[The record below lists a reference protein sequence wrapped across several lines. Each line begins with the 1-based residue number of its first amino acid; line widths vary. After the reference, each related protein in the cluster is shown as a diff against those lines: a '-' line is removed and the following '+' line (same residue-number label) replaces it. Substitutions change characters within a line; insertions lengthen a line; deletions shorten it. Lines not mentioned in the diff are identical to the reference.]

1 MTHDRLFEE
10 RLFVHLSIIFVF
22 HCIMFIKKKLVI
34 DYETKHLNII
44 LLRYIIRSYRVTT
57 DIYMHFTLVCYTA
70 IQISLIYITSYHFHL
85 TFWPYKSSICI
96 KLHIFAQFGPLATF
110 FSIFSY
116 MYTCFKILVYQIWFN
131 RMKKLFHFNPLHF
144 WLKYIRYGSK
154 RCCEYSFKIT
164 FI

>member
-1 MTHDRLFEE
+1 MTGFLRKVYLFISQSS
-10 RLFVHLSIIFVF
+10 LYSTAL
-22 HCIMFIKKKLVI
+22 FIKKLII

-85 TFWPYKSSICI
+85 TFWPYKYSICI
-96 KLHIFAQFGPLATF
+96 KLHIAQFGPLATF

-116 MYTCFKILVYQIWFN
+116 TYTCFKSLVYQI
-131 RMKKLFHFNPLHF
+131 
-144 WLKYIRYGSK
+144 
-154 RCCEYSFKIT
+154 
-164 FI
+164 